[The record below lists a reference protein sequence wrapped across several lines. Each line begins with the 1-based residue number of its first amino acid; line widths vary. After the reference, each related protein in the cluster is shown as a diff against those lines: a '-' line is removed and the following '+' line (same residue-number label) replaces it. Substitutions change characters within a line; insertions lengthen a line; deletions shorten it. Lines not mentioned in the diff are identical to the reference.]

1 MSTLEEI
8 QDNRSTI
15 RLNHMVKSVYLAKVG
30 KVIKICQ
37 DNVNTVVKWADGS
50 ISQAPIASLIRV
62 FSEKG
67 DISDTSDFDVYRDGD
82 KNPYKNMMDKKK
94 QTYSQDNAK
103 NLFKSKD
110 IKNPGHIIYSN
121 HKGEDGSLVK

>member
-1 MSTLEEI
+1 
-8 QDNRSTI
+8 
-15 RLNHMVKSVYLAKVG
+15 MVKSVYLAKVG